1 MLSEPDKVSSCVL
14 KAMRCMQHDAQGK
27 KNHSFQVSFSLM
39 SVNRLN
45 TKLLAKAKRRVWE
58 SED

>member
-27 KNHSFQVSFSLM
+27 KKSFLS
-39 SVNRLN
+39 
-45 TKLLAKAKRRVWE
+45 
-58 SED
+58 SEFLFDVRE